1 MTVEITCTV
10 RGNPP
15 SVPFEKTAKDILKS
29 GYNLSLVLCGD
40 ALSRRINREYS
51 EAPRSL
57 TPRYQ
62 SGVLRS
68 QSALLRQGFAG
79 FSSLPSS
86 RQAAKY
92 AAKEK
97 KKDYPAN
104 VLSFPL
110 SKHEGEIFLNVR
122 KAEREAKVAGI
133 SARARIALL
142 FIHGC
147 LHLRGFRHG
156 TAMEKLER
164 NTLKKFGFHPVT

>member
-57 TPRYQ
+57 TRGIRAEFSEVNLPCFARASQGSPRFHPHDKP
-62 SGVLRS
+62 RS
-68 QSALLRQGFAG
+68 MR
-79 FSSLPSS
+79 
-86 RQAAKY
+86 RRR
-92 AAKEK
+92 

-133 SARARIALL
+133 SARANRTFVHTRMSSSPRIST
-142 FIHGC
+142 
-147 LHLRGFRHG
+147 RHRYG
-156 TAMEKLER
+156 KLER